1 MLLETDK
8 DSEAIE
14 KFVKDFMLDCKA
26 RVNGDDGKEKA
37 FMMFV
42 IELTVTDIPEII
54 EAANVKV
61 VCKDVEKVLDA
72 CDIESSVDDKLLERV
87 VRSCKLVTNALEKEV
102 KISDSDGSAD
112 NCDVCI
118 SEDSV

>member
-102 KISDSDGSAD
+102 KISDSDESAD
-112 NCDVCI
+112 NCDACI